1 MPKVSIFGKEYSYN
15 ESEVVSF
22 GEGLIGLPQMRRA
35 ALIPLADYEP
45 FFWLASL
52 DDEKTRF
59 IVVDPQRIFADYRPE
74 MPKEVRELAN
84 SGDSSQT
91 ILTIVKISSE
101 LEKTTVNLR
110 APIFIDAE
118 TRRGGQFVLTD
129 SNYEL
134 AETIPQT

>member
-1 MPKVSIFGKEYSYN
+1 MPKVTIFGKEYSYT

-22 GEGLIGLPQMRRA
+22 GEGLIGLPEMRRA

-52 DDEKTRF
+52 DDEKNRF
-59 IVVDPQRIFADYRPE
+59 IVVEPQRIFSDYQPE
-74 MPKEVRELAN
+74 IPN
-84 SGDSSQT
+84 QPTSPTT

-101 LEKTTVNLR
+101 WEKTTVNLR
-110 APIFIDAE
+110 APIFIDEE
-118 TRRGGQFVLTD
+118 TKRGAQFVLTD

-134 AETIPQT
+134 AETIPQN